1 MSDWKW
7 FLRVALLG
15 FVGTVILSQVF
26 SSTLEP
32 NKRDDNLVLA
42 ITPNEVQ
49 AQAELLYPSES
60 SIIPEDISVPLFP
73 SVSSTTE
80 NIPTPET
87 PLPPLPLITAKD
99 IPTPET
105 PLPPL
110 PPIPQPQTLTLR
122 EKFSLPSSNTSDTK
136 LRSNIVER
144 KDLENK
150 DDLKDDLGD
159 KGNKILSTKENRHQK
174 PLQQPVA
181 KLPTNTAQETSEPV
195 SEPPTNNPETT
206 SQQAPSED
214 NQEVLS
220 TSLDRE
226 QKLDKF
232 SALFATPA
240 SLGMV
245 AIGVAE
251 GNYRLFIKDGNL
263 YVERTSLYFGHTDPG
278 NLSWGQVVTNYGS
291 CSDQGRSGGNIA
303 LAEQLCL
310 QRSRSQLPTNLA
322 DLQAA
327 GIDPSEDVEALL
339 NTADLYNQAS
349 PIHSRRFPEALAA
362 VRFAGHTGVEAI
374 AWARTAS
381 FYLNANQEIDL
392 QQGENKASG
401 LLGICVR
408 ESQPITEWQ
417 CVYRDQLRRTKA
429 IASVLDTYRQ
439 LSQVEE
445 KGK

>member
-7 FLRVALLG
+7 FFRVALLG

-32 NKRDDNLVLA
+32 NKRDNSLVLA

-80 NIPTPET
+80 NIPAPET
-87 PLPPLPLITAKD
+87 PFPPLPLITAKD

-110 PPIPQPQTLTLR
+110 PPISQPKTLTLR
-122 EKFSLPSSNTSDTK
+122 EKFSLPSANTPQTK
-136 LRSNIVER
+136 LRSNILDR
-144 KDLENK
+144 KDLGDK
-150 DDLKDDLGD
+150 DDLKD
-159 KGNKILSTKENRHQK
+159 KGNKGDNIPSTKEAQHQK
-174 PLQQPVA
+174 PLQQSVA
-181 KLPTNTAQETSEPV
+181 EEPTNTSQETSAPV
-195 SEPPTNNPETT
+195 SEPPTNTPKTT
-206 SQQAPSED
+206 SQQPPLAD
-214 NQEVLS
+214 KQEIIA
-220 TSLDRE
+220 TSLDGE

-232 SALFATPA
+232 SALFASPA

-251 GNYRLFIKDGNL
+251 GNYRLFIEEGNL

-278 NLSWGQVVTNYGS
+278 NLSWGQVVTNYGP
-291 CSDQGRSGGNIA
+291 CSDQGRSGGNIV

-310 QRSRSQLPTNLA
+310 QRSRSQLPTNLT

-327 GIDPSEDVEALL
+327 GIDPSEDIEALL

-362 VRFAGHTGVEAI
+362 VRLAGHTGVEAI

-381 FYLNANQEIDL
+381 FYLNENQEIDL

-401 LLGICVR
+401 LLGICAR
-408 ESQPITEWQ
+408 ESQPMTEWE